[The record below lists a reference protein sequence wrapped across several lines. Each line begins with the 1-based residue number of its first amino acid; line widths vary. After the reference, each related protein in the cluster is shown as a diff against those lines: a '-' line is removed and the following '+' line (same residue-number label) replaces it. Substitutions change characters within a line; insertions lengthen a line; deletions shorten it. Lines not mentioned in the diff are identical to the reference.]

1 MRHRLLLSIAIAL
14 LCCIVPGV
22 TSAQHI
28 RIPQPDVLLLLV
40 RTTLIALNQANFTGN
55 YTVLHGLGT
64 PHLQAEASPAQLGIA
79 FTQLRDQRLD
89 LSRVL
94 VIPPELT
101 EPPRMTPD
109 GRLRLTGVF
118 RTSPVHIGFDM
129 VFMPVAGIWRVEGL
143 AVRTFTASGADA
155 SAQAPVVL
163 KGSQ

>member
-1 MRHRLLLSIAIAL
+1 MF
-14 LCCIVPGV
+14 CFIVPGITRAHQV
-22 TSAQHI
+22 AV
-28 RIPQPDVLLLLV
+28 PQPDVLLLLV

-79 FTQLRDQRLD
+79 FTQLREQRLD

-101 EPPRMTPD
+101 APPNLTPD

-143 AVRTFTASGADA
+143 AVRAFPAP
-155 SAQAPVVL
+155 APVVL